1 MSFCIDR
8 ALTRMLRAD
17 DEVHVS
23 RTATGG
29 IGLSVL
35 RAGELVGAVGAV
47 TSVPLGEEV
56 VVGCAGDLVEEA
68 ASVMRKRD
76 PNYRVLEYPVE
87 VRIGGETRLLHRA
100 RIHLGRY
107 EILVVH
113 GFLPG
118 MPGTAECLAISL
130 IGVCADCA
138 ASLTAPLLDA
148 GDGFQITR

>member
-1 MSFCIDR
+1 VPR
-8 ALTRMLRAD
+8 P
-17 DEVHVS
+17 
-23 RTATGG
+23 RTK
-29 IGLSVL
+29 
-35 RAGELVGAVGAV
+35 
-47 TSVPLGEEV
+47 
-56 VVGCAGDLVEEA
+56 C
-68 ASVMRKRD
+68 

-87 VRIGGETRLLHRA
+87 ARIGGETRLLHRA

-107 EILVVH
+107 EIFVVH

-130 IGVCADCA
+130 IGVCTDCA